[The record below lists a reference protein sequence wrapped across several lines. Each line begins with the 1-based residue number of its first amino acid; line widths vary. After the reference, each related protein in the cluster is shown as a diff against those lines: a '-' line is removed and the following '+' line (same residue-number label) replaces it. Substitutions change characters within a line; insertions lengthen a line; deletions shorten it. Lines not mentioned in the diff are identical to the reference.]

1 MQLRATVMLFTRRV
15 CTNTVGD
22 KPPAKGKKKEKKHLG
37 QGLGPIF
44 SISWLSKSFGNGY
57 I

>member
-22 KPPAKGKKKEKKHLG
+22 KPPAKEKKEKKHLG
-37 QGLGPIF
+37 QGLVPTF

>member
-1 MQLRATVMLFTRRV
+1 MLFTRRV

-22 KPPAKGKKKEKKHLG
+22 KPPAKEKKG
-37 QGLGPIF
+37 KEAPRTGLGPIF